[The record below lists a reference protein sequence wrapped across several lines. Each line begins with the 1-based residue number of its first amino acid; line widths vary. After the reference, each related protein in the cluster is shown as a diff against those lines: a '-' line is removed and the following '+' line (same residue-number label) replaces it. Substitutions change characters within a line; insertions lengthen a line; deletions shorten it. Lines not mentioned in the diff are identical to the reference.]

1 MVTRSFDWLI
11 NTHLLLF
18 GLVFFVLLCLVNEF
32 GFQLG
37 GWSRRRRPHHE
48 RELSGVGAITAGML
62 GLLAFNLGVSINM
75 AQDRYDA
82 RRGLVVQ
89 EANAI
94 GTVWLRAKLVS
105 GDEGPALLSLIEEYA
120 RVRLAYTTAD
130 EKASEAGLIAR
141 TGALQT
147 EMWARAQAVAAR
159 TPTPVTA
166 TLINAL
172 NDMFDQSLAQRFAF
186 ESRAPVNLPWMLL
199 AGSMLAIGA
208 MGFQLGLA
216 GARQVVLTALLLWM
230 WAGAVMLIVDLNRPR
245 VGTIRVDPTPLIWTI
260 QGFAPG
266 L

>member
-18 GLVFFVLLCLVNEF
+18 GLVFFVLLCLLNEF

-147 EMWARAQAVAAR
+147 EMWARAQAGCAR
-159 TPTPVTA
+159 TPTPGTA
-166 TLINAL
+166 TPPNTL
-172 NDMFDQSLAQRFAF
+172 NHHVAPSVAQSFTLEGRGPGKPPRKPA
-186 ESRAPVNLPWMLL
+186 
-199 AGSMLAIGA
+199 AGSAA
-208 MGFQLGLA
+208 
-216 GARQVVLTALLLWM
+216 ARPSH
-230 WAGAVMLIVDLNRPR
+230 RR
-245 VGTIRVDPTPLIWTI
+245 
-260 QGFAPG
+260 
-266 L
+266 